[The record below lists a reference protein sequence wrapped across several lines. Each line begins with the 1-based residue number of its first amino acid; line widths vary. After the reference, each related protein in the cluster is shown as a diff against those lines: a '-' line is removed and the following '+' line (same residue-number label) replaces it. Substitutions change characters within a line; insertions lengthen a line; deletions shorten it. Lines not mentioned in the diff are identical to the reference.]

1 MDKIRELLERGLS
14 KERHKAKPEAMEQV
28 SVARWWRSWAL
39 DLETNARDAL
49 EALSSPHPEA
59 REREEDGLACILA
72 EPFGGWESLSVN
84 ELMAR
89 LRRAHAAIPLHD
101 ARLATPKPEGQALTV
116 EQVGWLRVVLGRAL
130 YRVEHFPEQSNDED
144 IEADE
149 LARAI
154 ILLGG
159 EPAAPEPRPAE
170 EPNHIPDVTQ
180 MVPSEPAP
188 APSEEAMPEAIAAAD
203 MINDAI
209 DQARV
214 SGDGAGLYTRIL
226 SIVDEALRSQ
236 LARKDEGMR
245 EAVRDVIDRAITGY
259 DTCHGKKHYAYT
271 IDGEQAYLIDSNQMA
286 ALVRAALREP
296 DGRKGE

>member
-1 MDKIRELLERGLS
+1 M
-14 KERHKAKPEAMEQV
+14 EAMRKILEAINMEV
-28 SVARWWRSWAL
+28 GGIMDDWSDPRSECREILRLTAQAL
-39 DLETNARDAL
+39 
-49 EALSSPHPEA
+49 ALSSPHHEA
-59 REREEDGLACILA
+59 REKDGEIGTPREFA
-72 EPFGGWESLSVN
+72 E
-84 ELMAR
+84 
-89 LRRAHAAIPLHD
+89 
-101 ARLATPKPEGQALTV
+101 RLAWMTINGKPDLGQWENHIKYRDAALSRLAAPKPEGQT
-116 EQVGWLRVVLGRAL
+116 
-130 YRVEHFPEQSNDED
+130 
-144 IEADE
+144 IEAYQR
-149 LARAI
+149 LVN
-154 ILLGG
+154 GG
-159 EPAAPEPRPAE
+159 PCGLMERPAEEANGCGAVFDWEKCKGCGAYPQMAPAAPEPRPAE

-209 DQARV
+209 DRARV